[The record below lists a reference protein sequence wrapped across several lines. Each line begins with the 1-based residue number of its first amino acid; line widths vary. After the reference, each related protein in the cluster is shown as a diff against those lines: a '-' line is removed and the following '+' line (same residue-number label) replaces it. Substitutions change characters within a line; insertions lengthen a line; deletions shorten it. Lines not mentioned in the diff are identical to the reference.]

1 MKNTETRV
9 MIVDD
14 SSTTRETI
22 RRALSSMKNV
32 TVVAECRDG
41 ELAVQVFQSL
51 KPDLVTM
58 DLTMPRLDGFGA
70 IKEMISRSPN
80 VKIVVC
86 SALADEATALDAIDF
101 GAVAFVAKPF
111 SAEEINEVI
120 RDVVAGK

>member
-1 MKNTETRV
+1 MGETPIRV
-9 MIVDD
+9 MVVDD

-22 RRALSSMKNV
+22 RRALASIPNME
-32 TVVAECRDG
+32 VVADCKDG
-41 ELAVQVFQSL
+41 ELAVQLFQTA

-70 IKEMISRSPN
+70 IKAMIGKNPK

-101 GAVAFVAKPF
+101 GAVAFIPKPF
-111 SAEEINEVI
+111 SVEEMTAIILEVI
-120 RDVVAGK
+120 SGK